1 MDELIDNEVDD
12 YSVALLTKA
21 MDQLKSKGDKLN
33 KIDEQI
39 ATLINDPHEL
49 EEYILEAEEIQ
60 ENITDKMTKV
70 QTFIELQRSI
80 PQESSHLADQP
91 PMSPPQLVT
100 VTTLPNSLPQ
110 VSTSLPQLDSAP
122 TSSTFATSSD

>member
-80 PQESSHLADQP
+80 SQESSHLADQP
-91 PMSPPQLVT
+91 PMSPPQLVK
-100 VTTLPNSLPQ
+100 P
-110 VSTSLPQLDSAP
+110 
-122 TSSTFATSSD
+122 